1 MKLVVISRPRYHKG
15 EAEMLNKL
23 MDKYQFAL
31 HLRKPKGK
39 RDQMKKLINAIDKR
53 HHGRI
58 VLHDH
63 YDLSDEFDVAG
74 VCLNKRSG
82 LDHKNGIA
90 RSIHAFNDFKGA
102 PDTVKYVLIS
112 PVFDSISKSG
122 YKSVVT
128 NNDAFMEELR
138 GFKNTYGVEVCAL
151 GGVSESKVKKA
162 HDMGFDGVAVLG
174 FLWRSMQHEDGE
186 GRVNHKLR
194 TLLQKVD
201 ACDLVS

>member
-1 MKLVVISRPRYHKG
+1 MKLIVISRPRYHKG
-15 EAEMLNKL
+15 EAAMLNKL
-23 MDKYQFAL
+23 MKNYQFVL

-39 RDQMKKLINAIDKR
+39 RDQMKKLIAGIDQR
-53 HHGRI
+53 YHDRI

-63 YDLSDEFDVAG
+63 YDLSDEFKLAG

-82 LDHKNGIA
+82 LEHRNGVA
-90 RSIHAFNDFKGA
+90 RSLHAFSEFNGTSDA
-102 PDTVKYVLIS
+102 VEYVLIS

-128 NNDAFMEELR
+128 NNESFMEELK
-138 GFKNTYGVEVCAL
+138 GFKDKYNVEVCAL
-151 GGVSESKVKKA
+151 GGVSESKVQKA

-174 FLWRSMQHEDGE
+174 FLWRSMQHDDGE
-186 GRVNHKLR
+186 DRVNQKLR